1 MQQRPGYRAIDSMR
15 KQRTQ
20 PALPGVTL
28 PTVPIVAQPLHATMT
43 SRSVRR
49 TQRSGGKAVVLWSLA
64 LLLEGLYLALYPLLA
79 GRAQAND
86 PFREE
91 YSFTGYGVVRSL
103 WTDGGH
109 LSRQPI
115 CSSTCSLSQ

>member
-86 PFREE
+86 PFRQAIEAAFPWVSMF
-91 YSFTGYGVVRSL
+91 Y
-103 WTDGGH
+103 WTTRWP
-109 LSRQPI
+109 L
-115 CSSTCSLSQ
+115 LA